1 VTTSWLESSCIIL
14 PLRTPREFGSIGGT
28 SGREP
33 RGTQYYAFNPLTTWN
48 SSTMMAS
55 WVVLVDLQHRNSSK
69 AITFPSHNS
78 VKSKNMVWTGSY
90 SFGTTSCQ
98 KKHIWKSSSKFF
110 LHQKTPTVERSFDTT
125 QGLFCTVSIDEH
137 FEWHSNDGRLSKNFD
152 LLKSQESNS
161 LVFTYVCILSSCS
174 PNSGWASRSVRDWC
188 RGHSNRWEW
197 SIFSSVSYHKL
208 AFI

>member
-1 VTTSWLESSCIIL
+1 M
-14 PLRTPREFGSIGGT
+14 RTPREFGSIGGT
-28 SGREP
+28 SVGSQGEHN
-33 RGTQYYAFNPLTTWN
+33 TMHLTHWQPEIH
-48 SSTMMAS
+48 
-55 WVVLVDLQHRNSSK
+55 LQWWHLWSCWWTYSYSIEIPTK
-69 AITFPSHNS
+69 PSHPHHTIQWSQKIWFELGRTPCGLLAVKNS
-78 VKSKNMVWTGSY
+78 IFGSSLPN
-90 SFGTTSCQ
+90 SFSI
-98 KKHIWKSSSKFF
+98 KKH
-110 LHQKTPTVERSFDTT
+110 LERSFDTT

-197 SIFSSVSYHKL
+197 SIFSSVVYHKL